1 MKGFKLLFIEL
12 KKICNVKRTVIVIAL
27 LFASF
32 YMFSPIK
39 KINKNY
45 DYAIGNYKSLINML
59 NEQIYH
65 IQDNSVIS
73 AEQSRAVMFMQK
85 EIEFDKRIIKTIE
98 EENWKYY
105 NQIKIEIA
113 DYGGQISQNMKTRWG
128 AFLNYESDSDY
139 LNYYLEHNIPV
150 DDYGSAADSLM
161 TLFYGV
167 VPMALYIIVLVFG
180 SLSLSR
186 EYETGSIKTTFTQ
199 PYSPFKIMLVK
210 VTAIVIYSV
219 FLVAVSLL
227 IYYLISG
234 FTNWFGR
241 FDMPVF
247 VRNRRLFRPSDFL
260 TDGNLTM
267 ISLGGYLILL
277 SVMYILLAFLIALVQ
292 VLFSFIFKKSVVTLG
307 LGVINV
313 FGIPLIFLLSRN
325 FVFLNKIAGYYPFS
339 YRFISYYLYNSRI
352 NSFFKI
358 VFSSDLNY
366 LGLQQYDGIYGNWS
380 VCSFA
385 QNINYTN
392 GILSILVF
400 IILIS
405 LLLYFLSKRKE
416 LLK

>member
-1 MKGFKLLFIEL
+1 
-12 KKICNVKRTVIVIAL
+12 
-27 LFASF
+27 
-32 YMFSPIK
+32 
-39 KINKNY
+39 
-45 DYAIGNYKSLINML
+45 
-59 NEQIYH
+59 
-65 IQDNSVIS
+65 
-73 AEQSRAVMFMQK
+73 
-85 EIEFDKRIIKTIE
+85 
-98 EENWKYY
+98 
-105 NQIKIEIA
+105 
-113 DYGGQISQNMKTRWG
+113 
-128 AFLNYESDSDY
+128 
-139 LNYYLEHNIPV
+139 
-150 DDYGSAADSLM
+150 
-161 TLFYGV
+161 
-167 VPMALYIIVLVFG
+167 
-180 SLSLSR
+180 
-186 EYETGSIKTTFTQ
+186 
-199 PYSPFKIMLVK
+199 
-210 VTAIVIYSV
+210 
-219 FLVAVSLL
+219 
-227 IYYLISG
+227 
-234 FTNWFGR
+234 
-241 FDMPVF
+241 MPVF

-405 LLLYFLSKRKE
+405 LLLYFFFFCKE